1 MDLNHP
7 SSTPPCPFPNSPSS
21 RCSPWA
27 IIPSEHVIRRCV
39 RRWAIKPS
47 ARRPAPLLAVPPAPR
62 LRSAESLI
70 IRLQDSLP
78 ALHET
83 GSGVWSSG
91 FTSITGRLRD
101 LGGDAWDL
109 DRDLDVAQRA
119 DSAAYASFL
128 RSSAAPLV
136 ALSLYVSSAN
146 WAGTTR
152 PAYSGILP
160 FPLTWTEPLSI
171 RHRMCDVADHLGLS
185 DLNVDDDSGRSD
197 QARQAS
203 SATSE
208 STEGFLKVPERLRP
222 LRRGVK
228 AALSPEQT
236 ALFRLEAVANDCLAV
251 LTDLKAASEMDGAGE
266 RSFFPSTS
274 SISSLD
280 CLAFGYLALMLV
292 PDVPRPWLKDLV
304 RRRHES
310 LSLFVDA
317 TRDAVFGGDVAS
329 SLPWADPSSRG
340 PSEQPSALTRFVRD
354 LVAAS
359 VPRAW
364 AIRDA
369 PSKSAGASAS
379 RGSSVLAALGS
390 GAAVMGIL
398 GSAVLYRHMPPLGA
412 ALYRWEM
419 PRRRAFGAAGA
430 LFGV

>member
-1 MDLNHP
+1 MVLFRLHVWGPAFGLASIDAECLATITYLANALQGDQWEIVA
-7 SSTPPCPFPNSPSS
+7 TSPSG
-21 RCSPWA
+21 
-27 IIPSEHVIRRCV
+27 
-39 RRWAIKPS
+39 
-47 ARRPAPLLAVPPAPR
+47 VPTH
-62 LRSAESLI
+62 
-70 IRLQDSLP
+70 SLP

-146 WAGTTR
+146 WAATTR
-152 PAYSGILP
+152 PAYSNILP

-171 RHRMCDVADHLGLS
+171 RHRMCDAADHLGLS
-185 DLNVDDDSGRSD
+185 DLNVDDDGGRSA
-197 QARQAS
+197 QAQQAS

-208 STEGFLKVPERLRP
+208 STDGFLKVPERLKP

-236 ALFRLEAVANDCLAV
+236 AMFRLEAVANDCLAV
-251 LTDLKAASEMDGAGE
+251 LADLKAASEMDGAGE
-266 RSFFPSTS
+266 RFFFPSTKTS
-274 SISSLD
+274 ASSLD

-310 LSLFVDA
+310 LALFVDT
-317 TRDAVFGGDVAS
+317 TRDALFGGDVAS

-340 PSEQPSALTRFVRD
+340 AGDQQPSALMRFVRD

-364 AIRDA
+364 AVRDA
-369 PSKSAGASAS
+369 PSKSAAAASTTAG
-379 RGSSVLAALGS
+379 RGSSVLAALGG
-390 GAAVMGIL
+390 GAAVVGIL

>member
-1 MDLNHP
+1 M
-7 SSTPPCPFPNSPSS
+7 
-21 RCSPWA
+21 
-27 IIPSEHVIRRCV
+27 
-39 RRWAIKPS
+39 
-47 ARRPAPLLAVPPAPR
+47 
-62 LRSAESLI
+62 
-70 IRLQDSLP
+70 QDSLP
-78 ALHET
+78 ALYET
-83 GSGVWSSG
+83 ESRLWSSG

-146 WAGTTR
+146 WAATTR
-152 PAYSGILP
+152 PAYSNILP

-171 RHRMCDVADHLGLS
+171 RYRMCDTADHLGLS
-185 DLNVDDDSGRSD
+185 DLNVDDDGSRAA
-197 QARQAS
+197 QAQQG

-208 STEGFLKVPERLRP
+208 STDGFLKVPERLRP

-251 LTDLKAASEMDGAGE
+251 LTDLKAASEMEGAGE
-266 RSFFPSTS
+266 RFFFS
-274 SISSLD
+274 SSSRGPTALD

-310 LSLFVDA
+310 LALFVDA

-329 SLPWADPSSRG
+329 SLPWADPLSRG
-340 PSEQPSALTRFVRD
+340 SGEQPSALTRFVRD
-354 LVAAS
+354 VVAAS

-364 AIRDA
+364 AVRDA
-369 PSKSAGASAS
+369 PFKSASTAGGASS
-379 RGSSVLAALGS
+379 ILAALGS
-390 GAAVMGIL
+390 GAAVVGVL
-398 GSAVLYRHMPPLGA
+398 GSALLYRHMPPLGA

-430 LFGV
+430 LFGI

>member
-1 MDLNHP
+1 M
-7 SSTPPCPFPNSPSS
+7 
-21 RCSPWA
+21 
-27 IIPSEHVIRRCV
+27 
-39 RRWAIKPS
+39 
-47 ARRPAPLLAVPPAPR
+47 
-62 LRSAESLI
+62 
-70 IRLQDSLP
+70 QDSLP
-78 ALHET
+78 ALHEP
-83 GSGVWSSG
+83 GSGIWSSG

-146 WAGTTR
+146 WAATTR
-152 PAYSGILP
+152 PAYSNILP

-171 RHRMCDVADHLGLS
+171 RHRMCDTADHLGLS
-185 DLNVDDDSGRSD
+185 DLNVDDDGRSA
-197 QARQAS
+197 QAQQAS
-203 SATSE
+203 STATGE
-208 STEGFLKVPERLRP
+208 STDGFLKVPDRLKP

-251 LTDLKAASEMDGAGE
+251 LADLKAASEMDGAGE
-266 RSFFPSTS
+266 RFFFPSTS
-274 SISSLD
+274 SSASSLD

-310 LSLFVDA
+310 LTLFVDA
-317 TRDAVFGGDVAS
+317 TRDAIFGGDVAS
-329 SLPWADPSSRG
+329 SLPWADPSSPRG
-340 PSEQPSALTRFVRD
+340 PGEQGPSALTRFVRD

-364 AIRDA
+364 AVRDA
-369 PSKSAGASAS
+369 PSSKSASGSSAAA

-390 GAAVMGIL
+390 GAAVVGIL
-398 GSAVLYRHMPPLGA
+398 GSAVLYKHMPPLGA

-430 LFGV
+430 FFGV

>member
-1 MDLNHP
+1 M
-7 SSTPPCPFPNSPSS
+7 
-21 RCSPWA
+21 
-27 IIPSEHVIRRCV
+27 
-39 RRWAIKPS
+39 
-47 ARRPAPLLAVPPAPR
+47 
-62 LRSAESLI
+62 
-70 IRLQDSLP
+70 QDSLP

-83 GSGVWSSG
+83 ESGVWSSG
-91 FTSITGRLRD
+91 FTSITGRLRA

-146 WAGTTR
+146 WAATTR
-152 PAYSGILP
+152 PAYSNILP

-171 RHRMCDVADHLGLS
+171 RHRMCDTADHLGLS
-185 DLNVDDDSGRSD
+185 DLNVDDDGGRSA
-197 QARQAS
+197 QAQQAS
-203 SATSE
+203 SATGE
-208 STEGFLKVPERLRP
+208 STDGFLKIPDRLKP

-251 LTDLKAASEMDGAGE
+251 LTDLKAASEMEGAGE
-266 RSFFPSTS
+266 RFFFPSTTS
-274 SISSLD
+274 PSSLD
-280 CLAFGYLALMLV
+280 CLAFAYLALMIV

-310 LSLFVDA
+310 LALFVDV
-317 TRDAVFGGDVAS
+317 TRDALFGGDVAS

-340 PSEQPSALTRFVRD
+340 PGGQPSALTRFVRD
-354 LVAAS
+354 VVAAS

-364 AIRDA
+364 AVRDA
-369 PSKSAGASAS
+369 PSRSAAAMSTAG

-390 GAAVMGIL
+390 SAAVLGIL
-398 GSAVLYRHMPPLGA
+398 GSAVLYRHMPPLGS

>member
-1 MDLNHP
+1 M
-7 SSTPPCPFPNSPSS
+7 
-21 RCSPWA
+21 
-27 IIPSEHVIRRCV
+27 
-39 RRWAIKPS
+39 
-47 ARRPAPLLAVPPAPR
+47 
-62 LRSAESLI
+62 
-70 IRLQDSLP
+70 QDSLP
-78 ALHET
+78 ALYET
-83 GSGVWSSG
+83 GSCAWSSG

-146 WAGTTR
+146 WASTTR
-152 PAYSGILP
+152 PAYSNILP

-171 RHRMCDVADHLGLS
+171 RYRMCDTADHLGLS
-185 DLNVDDDSGRSD
+185 DLNVDDDGGRAA
-197 QARQAS
+197 QAQQG
-203 SATSE
+203 SATSD
-208 STEGFLKVPERLRP
+208 STDGFLKVPERLRP

-251 LTDLKAASEMDGAGE
+251 LTDLKAASEMEGAGE
-266 RSFFPSTS
+266 RFFFS
-274 SISSLD
+274 SSSRGPTALD

-310 LSLFVDA
+310 LALFVAA

-340 PSEQPSALTRFVRD
+340 ITAEQPWALTRFVRD
-354 LVAAS
+354 VVAAS

-364 AIRDA
+364 AVRDA
-369 PSKSAGASAS
+369 PSKSASAS
-379 RGSSVLAALGS
+379 TACRGSSVLAALGS
-390 GAAVMGIL
+390 GAAVVGVL
-398 GSAVLYRHMPPLGA
+398 GSVLLYRHMPALGA

>member
-1 MDLNHP
+1 M
-7 SSTPPCPFPNSPSS
+7 
-21 RCSPWA
+21 
-27 IIPSEHVIRRCV
+27 
-39 RRWAIKPS
+39 
-47 ARRPAPLLAVPPAPR
+47 
-62 LRSAESLI
+62 
-70 IRLQDSLP
+70 QDSLP

-83 GSGVWSSG
+83 GSGLWSSG

-136 ALSLYVSSAN
+136 ALSLYISSAN
-146 WAGTTR
+146 WAATTR
-152 PAYSGILP
+152 PAYSNILP

-171 RHRMCDVADHLGLS
+171 RHRMCDSADHLGLS
-185 DLNVDDDSGRSD
+185 DLNVDDDGGRSA
-197 QARQAS
+197 QAQQAS
-203 SATSE
+203 SSATGE
-208 STEGFLKVPERLRP
+208 STNGFLKVPERLKP

-236 ALFRLEAVANDCLAV
+236 AVFRLEAVANDCLAV
-251 LTDLKAASEMDGAGE
+251 LADLKAASEMDGAGE
-266 RSFFPSTS
+266 RSFFSST
-274 SISSLD
+274 SSLD

-310 LSLFVDA
+310 LALFVDT
-317 TRDAVFGGDVAS
+317 TRDAIFGGDVAS

-340 PSEQPSALTRFVRD
+340 PGDQPSALTRFVRD

-364 AIRDA
+364 AVRDA
-369 PSKSAGASAS
+369 PSKSAGASATRS
-379 RGSSVLAALGS
+379 SSVLAALGS

-430 LFGV
+430 LFGI

>member
-1 MDLNHP
+1 MVLFRLHVWGSAFGLASIDAECLATITYLANALQGDQWEIVA
-7 SSTPPCPFPNSPSS
+7 TSPSG
-21 RCSPWA
+21 
-27 IIPSEHVIRRCV
+27 
-39 RRWAIKPS
+39 
-47 ARRPAPLLAVPPAPR
+47 VPTH
-62 LRSAESLI
+62 
-70 IRLQDSLP
+70 SLP

-119 DSAAYASFL
+119 DSGAYASFL
-128 RSSAAPLV
+128 KSSAAPLV

-146 WAGTTR
+146 WAATTR
-152 PAYSGILP
+152 PAYSNILP

-171 RHRMCDVADHLGLS
+171 RHRMCDTADHLGLS
-185 DLNVDDDSGRSD
+185 DLNVDDDGGRAAQS
-197 QARQAS
+197 QQAS
-203 SATSE
+203 SPATGG
-208 STEGFLKVPERLRP
+208 STDGFLKVPERLKP

-236 ALFRLEAVANDCLAV
+236 AVFRLEAVANDCLAV
-251 LTDLKAASEMDGAGE
+251 LADLKTASEMDGAGE
-266 RSFFPSTS
+266 RFFFPSTS
-274 SISSLD
+274 FPSSLD

-310 LSLFVDA
+310 LALFVDA

-340 PSEQPSALTRFVRD
+340 SGDQPSALTRFVRD

-359 VPRAW
+359 VPRSCAV
-364 AIRDA
+364 RDA
-369 PSKSAGASAS
+369 PSKSPSGASAA

>member
-1 MDLNHP
+1 MGHQ
-7 SSTPPCPFPNSPSS
+7 TFG
-21 RCSPWA
+21 
-27 IIPSEHVIRRCV
+27 
-39 RRWAIKPS
+39 
-47 ARRPAPLLAVPPAPR
+47 PAPGTDLAVPPAPR

-70 IRLQDSLP
+70 ICASDSLP

-83 GSGVWSSG
+83 GSDVWSSG
-91 FTSITGRLRD
+91 FTSITGRLRR

-109 DRDLDVAQRA
+109 DKDLDVAQRA

-146 WAGTTR
+146 WVSTTR
-152 PAYSGILP
+152 PAYSSILP
-160 FPLTWTEPLSI
+160 FPLTWTEPLSV
-171 RHRMCDVADHLGLS
+171 RYRMCDLADHLGLS
-185 DLNVDDDSGRSD
+185 DLNVDDEGGRSAHA
-197 QARQAS
+197 QQVSS
-203 SATSE
+203 SATGE
-208 STEGFLKVPERLRP
+208 STDGFLKVPDRLKP

-251 LTDLKAASEMDGAGE
+251 LADLKAASELDGAGE
-266 RSFFPSTS
+266 RFFFPPSTS
-274 SISSLD
+274 ASSLD

-292 PDVPRPWLKDLV
+292 PDVPRPWLKDLA

-329 SLPWADPSSRG
+329 SLPWADPSS
-340 PSEQPSALTRFVRD
+340 PSRPTGQPSALTRFVRD
-354 LVAAS
+354 VVAAS

-364 AIRDA
+364 AVRDA
-369 PSKSAGASAS
+369 PSKSAS
-379 RGSSVLAALGS
+379 RAGRASSVLAALGS
-390 GAAVMGIL
+390 GAAVIGIL
-398 GSAVLYRHMPPLGA
+398 GSAVLYRHMPPLGS

-430 LFGV
+430 LFGL